1 MIHILV
7 IFSLFIYF
15 LLSLRIALTNSTLL
29 FISKFGGL
37 FVLLYKT
44 FYWCLYIY
52 YILVP
57 QCNDIDF
64 VDIYFSVNIL
74 FYIESLF
81 IDLSCYYFCL
91 SLFIICFFYI
101 GHTIVSVIT
110 VVTFLTIII
119 QWWCSCLIYWC
130 HLYIS

>member
-91 SLFIICFFYI
+91 SLFIICFFI
-101 GHTIVSVIT
+101 LAIQL
-110 VVTFLTIII
+110 FLLLL
-119 QWWCSCLIYWC
+119 SLRFSPS
-130 HLYIS
+130 LSSDDALV